1 MATMQESP
9 ALRRIVSID
18 ALRGFDMFWIMGAS
32 SLVHGIQEL
41 AKSDKL
47 QGIDP
52 QRLELIADQL
62 THVAWEGFH
71 FWDLIFPLFVFLMGT
86 SAVFSLTKVI
96 TQRGKVAA
104 YRRVL
109 FRSLALYVL
118 GLIYYGGRGDPES
131 FRYVGVL
138 QRIAICYLFGGLL
151 FIHFRFRGLLAIS
164 AVLLGGYWAA
174 MTFIDVP
181 EHGRGNFQE
190 GMNLANYIDK
200 HYLPGYKWDGDWD
213 PEGLLSTLPA
223 IATGLLG
230 MLAGLIIQN
239 ENSAAWKKLFY
250 LLVLGGVCLAGG
262 HFWGMHFPII
272 KKLWTSSYVLLAG
285 GWSFLLLAVFYLVID
300 VWKIRFWAQ
309 PFVWIGTNCI
319 TIYMLQNFVGGFSS
333 LVYRA
338 SPAWTIAQRVIPAQ
352 VVDQIEP
359 YGPLTV
365 SVLGL
370 LFAMLLC
377 RSLYRQGAFLRV

>member
-1 MATMQESP
+1 LRNGSVIAAGLWRNFDRTSFRQDFTMATMQESP

-41 AKSDKL
+41 AKSEKL

-52 QRLELIADQL
+52 QRLELIAEQL

-138 QRIAICYLFGGLL
+138 QRIAICYLFSG
-151 FIHFRFRGLLAIS
+151 
-164 AVLLGGYWAA
+164 
-174 MTFIDVP
+174 
-181 EHGRGNFQE
+181 
-190 GMNLANYIDK
+190 
-200 HYLPGYKWDGDWD
+200 
-213 PEGLLSTLPA
+213 
-223 IATGLLG
+223 
-230 MLAGLIIQN
+230 
-239 ENSAAWKKLFY
+239 
-250 LLVLGGVCLAGG
+250 
-262 HFWGMHFPII
+262 
-272 KKLWTSSYVLLAG
+272 
-285 GWSFLLLAVFYLVID
+285 
-300 VWKIRFWAQ
+300 
-309 PFVWIGTNCI
+309 
-319 TIYMLQNFVGGFSS
+319 
-333 LVYRA
+333 
-338 SPAWTIAQRVIPAQ
+338 
-352 VVDQIEP
+352 
-359 YGPLTV
+359 
-365 SVLGL
+365 
-370 LFAMLLC
+370 
-377 RSLYRQGAFLRV
+377 

>member
-52 QRLELIADQL
+52 QRLELIAEQL

-138 QRIAICYLFGGLL
+138 QRIAICYLFSGLL

-190 GMNLANYIDK
+190 GMNLANYIDQTLSPRIQVGRRLGPRRPVEHLARYRHRTVGDASRAGHSK
-200 HYLPGYKWDGDWD
+200 RKLGSMEEVVLSACVGRIVPGR
-213 PEGLLSTLPA
+213 
-223 IATGLLG
+223 
-230 MLAGLIIQN
+230 
-239 ENSAAWKKLFY
+239 
-250 LLVLGGVCLAGG
+250 
-262 HFWGMHFPII
+262 
-272 KKLWTSSYVLLAG
+272 
-285 GWSFLLLAVFYLVID
+285 WSFLGNALSDYQKALDFILCTPGRWLELPAVGRVLPGNRCLENSLLGPAICMDRDQLHYDLHAAEFRG
-300 VWKIRFWAQ
+300 RFLE
-309 PFVWIGTNCI
+309 PRVPRESC
-319 TIYMLQNFVGGFSS
+319 LDHRPRRDPSPDGG
-333 LVYRA
+333 A
-338 SPAWTIAQRVIPAQ
+338 N
-352 VVDQIEP
+352 
-359 YGPLTV
+359 
-365 SVLGL
+365 
-370 LFAMLLC
+370 
-377 RSLYRQGAFLRV
+377 